1 MFALTSDQV
10 AFIIQKA
17 REFDV
22 KVDVNDPDS
31 GSNAS
36 DDGMLA
42 VYEDLPDDPS
52 LAELTAFLDALNE
65 DGQVELVALAWLG
78 RGDEGAEDWD
88 ELIKEARRAHNERTA
103 SYLLGMP
110 LLSDY
115 LEEGLAKLEES

>member
-1 MFALTSDQV
+1 MLALTSDQV
-10 AFIIQKA
+10 TFIIQKA

-22 KVDVNDPDS
+22 KVEIDDPDS

-42 VYEDLPDDPS
+42 VLEESADDPS
-52 LAELTAFLDALNE
+52 LAELTSFLNALNE

-78 RGDEGAEDWD
+78 RGDEGAEAWD
-88 ELIKEARRAHNERTA
+88 ELIAEARRAHNDHTA
-103 SYLLGMP
+103 GYLLGMP

-115 LEEGLAKLEES
+115 LEEGVAKLEES